1 MSGGGG
7 GMIGP
12 AMAAVQAQGQ
22 GQGQGGAGYSAPVQ
36 MAPYQSAFRSQQ
48 SPITSQ
54 QLTPFAQ
61 QMMQRSMAPNPMVQE
76 AMGLQAALA
85 QMGAQFNQPMMRSQF
100 APMPTYQ
107 NPALNYRPS
116 LIDAQQSLSRVAPS
130 VELQQR
136 QAAEAAAAE
145 AARLKAE
152 EEEALQKPQ
161 YFHGHGDGGMG
172 GG

>member
-12 AMAAVQAQGQ
+12 VMANLQAQQQGQSQ
-22 GQGQGGAGYSAPVQ
+22 GQGQGGAGYSAP
-36 MAPYQSAFRSQQ
+36 APMVPYKSAFGSQQ

-61 QMMQRSMAPNPMVQE
+61 QMMQRNIAPNPMVQE

-85 QMGAQFNQPMMRSQF
+85 QMGAQFNQPMMRSQ
-100 APMPTYQ
+100 PIPTYQ
-107 NPALNYRPS
+107 NPALNYRPN
-116 LIDAQQSLSRVAPS
+116 LEGALQGLSRVSPS

-136 QAAEAAAAE
+136 QAAEAE

-152 EEEALQKPQ
+152 LEARPPQ
-161 YFHGHGDGGMG
+161 GMSSDGG
-172 GG
+172 

>member
-7 GMIGP
+7 EGP
-12 AMAAVQAQGQ
+12 IARVAAMGAQAPA
-22 GQGQGGAGYSAPVQ
+22 QGQGGANYSAP
-36 MAPYQSAFRSQQ
+36 APMTPYASAFGSQQ

-100 APMPTYQ
+100 MSMPTYQ
-107 NPALNYRPS
+107 NPALNYRPN
-116 LIDAQQSLSRVAPS
+116 LEGALQGLNRVAPS
-130 VELQQR
+130 VELQQK
-136 QAAEAAAAE
+136 QAAEEAARLAAEEAAAAP
-145 AARLKAE
+145 
-152 EEEALQKPQ
+152 PQ
-161 YFHGHGDGGMG
+161 DYYSG
-172 GG
+172 GGG

>member
-7 GMIGP
+7 GMLGP
-12 AMAAVQAQGQ
+12 AMANLQSQQQSQ

-36 MAPYQSAFRSQQ
+36 MAPYQSAFGSQQ

-85 QMGAQFNQPMMRSQF
+85 QMGAQFNQPMMRQQF

-107 NPALNYRPS
+107 NPALNYRPN
-116 LIDAQQSLSRVAPS
+116 LENAQQNLSRVAPS
-130 VELQQR
+130 VELQQK
-136 QAAEAAAAE
+136 QAAEAAKIQAEQE
-145 AARLKAE
+145 AAAQQSQPPLDYSNY
-152 EEEALQKPQ
+152 
-161 YFHGHGDGGMG
+161 YFAG
-172 GG
+172 

>member
-7 GMIGP
+7 GFGQALVNSGMRIGG
-12 AMAAVQAQGQ
+12 QAPS
-22 GQGQGGAGYSAPVQ
+22 QGQGGADYSAP
-36 MAPYQSAFRSQQ
+36 APMTPYRSAFGSQQ

-100 APMPTYQ
+100 MSMPTYQ
-107 NPALNYRPS
+107 NPALSYRPDIAS
-116 LIDAQQSLSRVAPS
+116 VQQNLSRVVPS
-130 VELQQR
+130 VAEQQR
-136 QAAEAAAAE
+136 LQAIEDARIAAEQAA
-145 AARLKAE
+145 
-152 EEEALQKPQ
+152 QQPQ
-161 YFHGHGDGGMG
+161 YDYYSG
-172 GG
+172 GGG

>member
-12 AMAAVQAQGQ
+12 AMANVLSQQQGQ
-22 GQGQGGAGYSAPVQ
+22 SQGGVGYSAPAP
-36 MAPYQSAFRSQQ
+36 MAPYASAFSNRQGSAA
-48 SPITSQ
+48 PQ

-61 QMMQRSMAPNPMVQE
+61 QMMQRSMAPNPIVQE

-85 QMGAQFNQPMMRSQF
+85 QMGGQFNQPMMRQQF

-107 NPALNYRPS
+107 NPALNYRPNLAS
-116 LIDAQQSLSRVAPS
+116 AQQNLSRVAPS

-136 QAAEAAAAE
+136 LAAEE

-152 EEEALQKPQ
+152 EDARAAANPPQ
-161 YFHGHGDGGMG
+161 DYYYSG
-172 GG
+172 GGG